1 MRSRLIGWTGAA
13 ALFGAAILGYTATQ
27 PEISPIGTTSA
38 HAQSADDGVAALKS
52 QSRAFVSIANQ
63 VLPSVVSIT
72 TSKIM
77 HPTNGSGGSRLFG
90 DDLMRR
96 FFEDN
101 GPQEFN
107 QQGSGS
113 GVIMDSRG
121 YILTNNHV
129 VANADELEVTLYDG
143 RTAKAELVGTDSES
157 DVAVIRIDLDKLSPA
172 TFGDSDKIEVG
183 EWVLAAGNP
192 FQLNYSITSGIV
204 SAKGRSQIGLANYED
219 FIQTDAAINPGNSG
233 GALVN
238 LDGEV
243 IGINTAIA
251 TRSGGYQGIGFAIPI
266 NMAAENARDL
276 IDDGKVTRG
285 FLGVTIRDL
294 DDVMADYYKLDDPK
308 GALVQGVE
316 PGEPAD
322 RAGVEQGDVI
332 VSVNGREVA
341 DSDALRMNVARLR
354 PGSKIDVEVIRD
366 GRRKNLTVELGERNL
381 NNLAENT
388 SEASPKESSYFDKL
402 GFEAEDLSRSSY
414 EEYEIERDVQGVLV
428 TDVKA
433 LSPAGKANFRSGDV
447 IIKVDDE
454 WVDSRTKLEAT
465 LDGKEAGSP
474 TLFLVLRGG
483 REMFLALRMPE

>member
-1 MRSRLIGWTGAA
+1 MKKRLIGWAGAA
-13 ALFGAAILGYTATQ
+13 ALFGAAILGYTAAQ
-27 PEISPIGTTSA
+27 QGLPSIGTTN
-38 HAQSADDGVAALKS
+38 AQAQTADDGVANLKA
-52 QSRAFVSIANQ
+52 QSRAFVQIANQ

-77 HPTNGSGGSRLFG
+77 RPASEGGGPHSFG

-101 GPQEFN
+101 APQEFN

-113 GVIMDSRG
+113 GVIMDNSG

-129 VANADELEVTLYDG
+129 VTNADELEVTLYDG
-143 RTAKAELVGTDSES
+143 RTTPAELIGTDSES
-157 DVAVIRIDLDKLSPA
+157 DVAVIKIDLDNLSPA

-192 FQLNYSITSGIV
+192 FQLTSSITSGIV
-204 SAKGRSQIGLANYED
+204 SAKGRSRIGLANYED

-251 TRSGGYQGIGFAIPI
+251 SRSGGYQGIGFAIPI
-266 NMAAENARDL
+266 NMAAKNARDL
-276 IDDGKVTRG
+276 ISEGKVTRG

-294 DDVMADYYKLDDPK
+294 DDVMADYYKLDEPK

-316 PGEPAD
+316 DGEPAD

-332 VSVNGREVA
+332 LSVNGREVA
-341 DSDALRMNVARLR
+341 NSDELRNYVARLR
-354 PGSKIDVEVIRD
+354 PGTKVDIELVREGS
-366 GRRKNLTVELGERNL
+366 RKNLTVELGERNVDD
-381 NNLAENT
+381 LAQNESDQT
-388 SEASPKESSYFDKL
+388 PKQTSYFDKL
-402 GFEAEDLSRSSY
+402 GFEAEDLSRATY
-414 EEYEIERDVQGVLV
+414 EEYEIDRDVQGVLV

-433 LSPAGKANFRSGDV
+433 LSPAGRANFRSGDV
-447 IIKVDDE
+447 ILKVDDD
-454 WVDSRTKLEAT
+454 WIDSRTKLEAI
-465 LDGKEAGSP
+465 LDGRSAGDP
-474 TLFLVLRGG
+474 VLFLVLRAG
-483 REMFLALRMPE
+483 REMFLAVRMPE

>member
-1 MRSRLIGWTGAA
+1 MRTRLIGWTGAA
-13 ALFGAAILGYTATQ
+13 VLFGAAILGYTAGQ
-27 PEISPIGTTSA
+27 QDLPNIGTTSA

-52 QSRAFVSIANQ
+52 QSRAFVQIANK

-72 TSKIM
+72 TSKVM
-77 HPTNGSGGSRLFG
+77 RPANDNGNPHSFG

-101 GPQEFN
+101 TPQEFN

-113 GVIMDSRG
+113 GVIMDDRG

-143 RTAKAELVGTDSES
+143 RTASAKLIGTDAES
-157 DVAVIRIDLDKLSPA
+157 DVAVIKIDLPDLAPA

-192 FQLNYSITSGIV
+192 FQLTSSITSGIV
-204 SAKGRSQIGLANYED
+204 SAKGRNRIGLAAYEN

-238 LDGEV
+238 LDAEV

-266 NMAAENARDL
+266 NMASENARDL
-276 IDDGKVTRG
+276 INEGKVTRG

-294 DDVMADYYKLDDPK
+294 DEVMADYYKLDEPH

-316 PGEPAD
+316 DGEPAD

-332 VSVNGREVA
+332 VSVNGREVKN
-341 DSDALRMNVARLR
+341 SDDLRMNVARLR
-354 PGSKIDVEVIRD
+354 PGTKVDIEVVRE
-366 GRRKNLTVELGERNL
+366 GRRKNLTVELGERNTE
-381 NNLAENT
+381 NLAENET
-388 SEASPKESSYFDKL
+388 DRTPKQTSYFDKL
-402 GFEAEDLSRSSY
+402 GFEAEELSRETY
-414 EEYEIERDVQGVLV
+414 EQYEIDRDVEGVLV

-433 LSPAGKANFRSGDV
+433 LSPAGRANFRSGDV
-447 IIKVDDE
+447 ILKVDDD
-454 WVDSRTKLEAT
+454 WIDSRTKLEAT
-465 LDGKEAGSP
+465 LDAKKAGDP
-474 TLFLVLRGG
+474 ILFLVLRGG
-483 REMFLALRMPE
+483 REMFLAVRMPE